1 MGAKN
6 LCSTRPEAPLCI
18 AIIGSG
24 GKTTLMNRLAQAC
37 RGRVLLTATTH
48 LAYPSAWQGK
58 TVHPKQDYPGIF
70 LPFADCAS
78 LAADWSA
85 LGKETPVLTA
95 RLDEEG
101 RHLLGLTPQ
110 EVDKL
115 STLPGL
121 ERLIAEADGSKRL
134 PVKAH
139 RSDEPVLFSSCNL
152 GIAVI
157 GLTAVGRRVCAG
169 QVHRPELLRQLL
181 RCTED
186 HRLTPRDLAA
196 ALLAY
201 LEKFSCSRRIAVL
214 SQGEHCPPEYAKE
227 TEKALLR
234 LLNDYPG
241 DWARRVLVATAA
253 EFPLSLEDY

>member
-1 MGAKN
+1 MGSKN
-6 LCSTRPEAPLCI
+6 LRQAAPLCI

-24 GKTTLMNRLAQAC
+24 GKTTLMNRLARAC
-37 RGRVLLTATTH
+37 RGRVVMTATTH
-48 LAYPSAWQGK
+48 LAYPSSWEGE
-58 TVHPKQDYPGIF
+58 TVHSKQDYPGIF

-78 LAADWSA
+78 LAANWSA
-85 LGKETPVLTA
+85 LGKDTPVLTA

-101 RHLLGLTPQ
+101 RHLIGLTPQ
-110 EVDKL
+110 EGDDL
-115 STLPGL
+115 SSLPGL

-139 RSDEPVLFSSCNL
+139 RHDEPVLFSSCNL

-181 RCTED
+181 GCKED

-201 LEKFSCSRRIAVL
+201 LEKFSCPRRIAVL

-227 TEKALLR
+227 TEKALFR
-234 LLNDYPG
+234 LLEDYPQ
-241 DWARRVLVATAA
+241 DWARRVLITTAA
-253 EFPLSLEDY
+253 EFPLNLEEYCS